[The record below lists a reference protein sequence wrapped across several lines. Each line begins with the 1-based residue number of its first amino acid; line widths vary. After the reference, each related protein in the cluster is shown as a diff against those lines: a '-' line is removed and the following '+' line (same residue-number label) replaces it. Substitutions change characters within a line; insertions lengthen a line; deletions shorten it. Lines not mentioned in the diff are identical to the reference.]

1 MILAEPISLNRE
13 LAKPAVDLAGQNAV
27 GTIAQSPRPNLGTLC
42 ALEDAEALFDLGREA
57 QRAHARGD
65 DEGEKLARERAQR
78 IMDHIAAVLRQAG
91 YEDYEARDVLNS

>member
-13 LAKPAVDLAGQNAV
+13 LARPASELAGQNAV
-27 GTIAQSPRPNLGTLC
+27 GTAVPSPRPTLGAVC

-57 QRAHARGD
+57 HRAHVRGD

-78 IMDHIAAVLRQAG
+78 IMDHIAAVLREAG